1 MYCVPRV
8 WSDPMYDVA
17 PCMEWPIVWCAPVY
31 DVPLLYGG
39 SCVRFAL
46 YMLCLVYVVPLC
58 MVCPLL
64 CSAPPLVWCV
74 PVYVMP

>member
-1 MYCVPRV
+1 MYGVQTCIVCPVYGVTPCTMWPR
-8 WSDPMYDVA
+8 
-17 PCMEWPIVWCAPVY
+17 VWCAPVY